1 MYMKDSLFF
10 IRPFKKVRNI
20 ETLVDQCAHVVCS
33 LPQMSFHLILFKLG
47 ESFGNQII
55 SAKFDN
61 QPQPNALLNNG
72 P

>member
-1 MYMKDSLFF
+1 MKDSLFF

-55 SAKFDN
+55 SAKSDN
-61 QPQPNALLNNG
+61 QPHSPMHF
-72 P
+72 